1 MEKFRYIERNLYAN
15 LVGKHR
21 RQTLNLLT
29 QIFRD
34 RNLGA
39 ESFKIV
45 YTREWSLIE
54 TSTTPD
60 DSILFFCL

>member
-45 YTREWSLIE
+45 YTRE
-54 TSTTPD
+54 
-60 DSILFFCL
+60 